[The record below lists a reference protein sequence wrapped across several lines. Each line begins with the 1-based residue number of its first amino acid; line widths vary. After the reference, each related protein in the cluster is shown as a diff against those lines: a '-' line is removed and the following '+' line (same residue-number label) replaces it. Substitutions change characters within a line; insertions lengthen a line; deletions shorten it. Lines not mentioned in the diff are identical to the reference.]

1 MQLTGVKNNSK
12 PWKLALIAL
21 SLLVTITAALE
32 DVPTLPQDILR
43 DPKFRAATT
52 GNTIAGRYIV
62 EFDEKYSGTSSDF
75 LERLTQDINRD
86 DPNIGNKLSMTISHE
101 YDSTPS
107 IFHGVSL
114 SIQPK
119 KRKAVLGKVQTASE
133 ENVVFTASQNRVVNK
148 LVKSNYVKKVYPVTI
163 IPRPEFTRTSLAYDE
178 ALLPIINSAALE
190 VSLPFSHEMTQV
202 NRVHKELGLTGK
214 GVVVGIIDSGI
225 DYTHPSLGGGF
236 GPGFKVQFGAD
247 LSGDFFDVNNPSKS
261 KKGKTPLDTCSEKF
275 HQGGH
280 GTHVAG
286 IIAAQDTRYNF
297 TGVAPDVTLGMWRV
311 FGCQGSTSS
320 DLVINAL
327 ILAYE
332 AGCDVINLSL
342 GGATGWGEDPTAVVA
357 NRIAKSGVVVV
368 AAAGNAGSE
377 GPFMVA
383 SPSVADNVISVAS
396 VDNDYVL
403 LPNVILE
410 NGDKFDYSLSTSTKT
425 FPNGTIVAYA
435 DDEPE
440 VLACGDSKPSR
451 SFTGQIVLVKRGNCT
466 FDEKTA
472 NAYKAGA
479 TAVLVYDNELNTSSH
494 PVTAQ
499 NARIPV
505 ASVSNAAGVTL
516 MGLLGNETSGVG
528 VVFEVELSGSP
539 SLSARK
545 ISSFSSVGTSFE
557 LDLKPNLAGV
567 GGSIF
572 SLLPVTRGS
581 YGVLSGTSMAS
592 PYVAGAIALY
602 LQAHPAHNS
611 SFIGQKFQNFALPSF
626 VDNPAKQGAGL
637 IQVYDAITQLSYV
650 SPGQLSFNDTAHR
663 EEKTLAITNQEK
675 EPMTYTIRHFSN
687 RAIAPFNTS
696 QHGYTPIQPAIYT
709 KANVTADLGLSLKN
723 VTVQPGETV
732 EFTVNVD
739 SVSESLDNEPF
750 PMYGGF
756 ITIDPVTDYYGEA
769 KSMKIPYVGIS
780 GNVADI
786 PIFPKGFPM
795 IVDSSDFLGSHE
807 PGKPYVLKRIPHS
820 RPSLYAVFRLLMGT
834 AHLTTEILDENQEFV
849 GNAFSTSYMPRN
861 TLNPGNFLVV
871 NSWNGSII
879 DEQSETLG
887 ETIPLKNGTYYMRWK
902 ALRLLADPELE
913 DSWLTSISD
922 PIVVS

>member
-1 MQLTGVKNNSK
+1 MQFTSVKNKSK

-21 SLLVTITAALE
+21 SLLATLTAALE
-32 DVPTLPQDILR
+32 DSPILPQDIIR
-43 DPKFRAATT
+43 DPKFQAAIT
-52 GNTIAGRYIV
+52 GNTVAGRYIV
-62 EFDEKYSGTSSDF
+62 EFDDKYSGSSSDF
-75 LERLTQDINRD
+75 LKRLTNDINRD
-86 DPNIGNKLSMTISHE
+86 DPNIGNKLNMTISHE

-119 KRKAVLGKVQTASE
+119 KKEAGLGKVQTASE
-133 ENVVFTASQNRVVNK
+133 ENIVFTASQNHVVNK

-178 ALLPIINSAALE
+178 SILPIINSAGLE
-190 VSLPFSHEMTQV
+190 KALPFSHEMTQV
-202 NRVHKELGLTGK
+202 SRVHKELGLTGK
-214 GVVVGIIDSGI
+214 GVLVGIIDSGI

-236 GPGFKVQFGAD
+236 GPGFKVKYGAD
-247 LSGDFFDVNNPSKS
+247 LSGDFFDVNNPAKS
-261 KKGKTPLDTCSEKF
+261 KKGKTPLDTCNGKF

-286 IIAAQDTRYNF
+286 IIAAEDTRYNF
-297 TGVAPDVTLGMWRV
+297 TGVAPDVSLGMWRV

-368 AAAGNAGSE
+368 AAAGNAGSD

-403 LPNVILE
+403 LPNVLLG

-435 DDEPE
+435 DEEPE
-440 VLACGDSKPSR
+440 LLACGQSEPSR
-451 SFTGQIVLVKRGNCT
+451 SLTGQIVLIKRGNCT
-466 FDEKTA
+466 FDEKSA

-479 TAVLVYDNELNTSSH
+479 TAVLVFDNELNTSSH
-494 PVTAQ
+494 PVTAP
-499 NARIPV
+499 NAQIPV
-505 ASVSNAAGVTL
+505 ASVSNAAGVKI
-516 MGLLGNETSGVG
+516 MELLGNNIEELEAI
-528 VVFEVELSGSP
+528 FEIELSASP
-539 SLSARK
+539 SLTARK

-557 LDLKPNLAGV
+557 LDLKPNVAGV

-572 SLLPVTRGS
+572 SLLPVSRGS

-592 PYVAGAIALY
+592 PYVAGAVALY
-602 LQAHPAHNS
+602 LQAHPKHNS
-611 SFIGQKFQNFALPSF
+611 SFIAQKFQNFALPSF
-626 VDNPAKQGAGL
+626 IDNPAKQGAGL
-637 IQVYDAITQLSYV
+637 IQVYDSIKQLSYV
-650 SPGQLSFNDTAHR
+650 SPGQLSFNDTIHR
-663 EEKTLAITNQEK
+663 KEKTLAITNK
-675 EPMTYTIRHFSN
+675 EIEAMTYTIRHFPN
-687 RAIAPFNTS
+687 RAIAPFNIS
-696 QHGYTPIQPAIYT
+696 LHGYTPIQPTVYT
-709 KANVTADLGLSLKN
+709 KANVTADIGLSLKT
-723 VTVQPGETV
+723 VTV
-732 EFTVNVD
+732 
-739 SVSESLDNEPF
+739 
-750 PMYGGF
+750 
-756 ITIDPVTDYYGEA
+756 
-769 KSMKIPYVGIS
+769 PYVGVS
-780 GNVADI
+780 GNVAEI

-795 IVDSSDFLGSHE
+795 IIDYAEIAGTHV
-807 PGKPYVLKRIPHS
+807 PGKPYQLKRIPHA
-820 RPSLYAVFRLLMGT
+820 RPSLYSVFRLLIGT
-834 AHLTTEILDENQEFV
+834 ARLTTEILDENHEFV
-849 GNAFSTSYMPRN
+849 GNAFSSSYMSRN
-861 TLNPGNFLVV
+861 TLSPGNFLVV

-879 DEQSETLG
+879 DEKSEALG

-902 ALRLLADPELE
+902 ALRLLADPDLE
-913 DSWLTSISD
+913 DSWMTSVSD
-922 PIVVS
+922 PIAVS